1 MEQPTG
7 INGRQRTLSSE
18 KSSRVQ
24 FRLLSFF
31 FVSLFMLSSLVLSG
45 CGGLGNTKVSEDDEI
60 HAVEIAKLVTRN
72 KKAVERLIQEVMETV
87 DADDESSILTNIGKY
102 KEAALLMDEA
112 VKVTPSSME
121 PRLIRFE
128 VRKRIADGYTVL
140 YAYADEECTPLED
153 EGLKPSDELLRK
165 RAEAKVNA
173 ERWLKLARR
182 DMETHLGTSSVQFQ
196 RPDQYWALQVI
207 YVQLGDYINARMSL
221 LRLLETHGT
230 RIEAGFRRDIDSRIR
245 YFQQRII
252 DEEG

>member
-7 INGRQRTLSSE
+7 INERQRTLSFE
-18 KSSRVQ
+18 KSSGIQ

-45 CGGLGNTKVSEDDEI
+45 CAGMGDTKGGEDGEI
-60 HAVEIAKLVTRN
+60 DAVEIAKLITRN

-87 DADDESSILTNIGKY
+87 DADDESSISTNIEKY
-102 KEAALLMDEA
+102 KEAALVMDES
-112 VKVTPSSME
+112 VKVAPGSLE

-153 EGLKPSDELLRK
+153 EGLKPSEELLRK

-182 DMETHLGTSSVQFQ
+182 DMETHLGTSSVQYQ
-196 RPDQYWALQVI
+196 RPDQYWALHLI
-207 YVQLGDYINARMSL
+207 YVQLGDYINARMTL
-221 LRLLETHGT
+221 LRLLETHGS
-230 RIEAGFRRDIDSRIR
+230 RINADFRRDIDSRIR